1 MIKDYVTEPP
11 KKQLTQNGIEAF
23 VQCFDKP
30 KQIASPHIHSALE
43 FIYIIEGEYR
53 MRAND
58 TEFFMSKGDLCLFR
72 SETVHRTYVLNSNGG
87 SYFVIKIEPTIILNL
102 ADSEYGAAYAM
113 HFMLY
118 GEDTKVVWRQSELE
132 GTVIKK
138 SVLNILDEHDK
149 ENYGKELALKI
160 NAADLLLGVI
170 RYDKLH
176 GSNTTLFSSDV
187 SLTKQIYKAIIY
199 INRNYGKDITALDC
213 AQSSNMSYS
222 YFSRSFKRITG
233 KSFKEYLNGVRINQA
248 EKLLL
253 STDKSV
259 TEVCFACGYNNV
271 SYFISQYKL
280 LRGKT
285 PRFFRNGM

>member
-11 KKQLTQNGIEAF
+11 RKQLTENGIETF
-23 VQCFDKP
+23 EQHFEQP
-30 KQIASPHIHSALE
+30 KQIAFPHIHSALE
-43 FIYIIEGEYR
+43 FIYILEGEYK

-58 TEFFMSKGDLCLFR
+58 TEFYMSKGDLCLFR
-72 SETVHRTYVLNSNGG
+72 SETVHRTYVLSQSGG
-87 SYFVIKIEPTIILNL
+87 SYFVIKIEPTIILKL

-118 GEDTKVVWRQSELE
+118 GEDTKVVWKKSELD
-132 GTVIKK
+132 GTDIEK
-138 SVLNILDEHDK
+138 SVLSILQEHNK
-149 ENYGKELALKI
+149 ESFGKELALKI
-160 NAADLLLGVI
+160 GAAGLLLDVM

-176 GSNTTLFSSDV
+176 GSNTELFSSDIT
-187 SLTKQIYKAIIY
+187 LTKQIYKAIVF
-199 INRNYGKDITALDC
+199 INHSFDRDISAAEC
-213 AQSSNMSYS
+213 ASHINMSYS

-233 KSFKEYLNGVRINQA
+233 KSFKEYLNSVRINQA
-248 EKLLL
+248 EKMLL
-253 STDKSV
+253 STEKSV

-285 PRFFRNGM
+285 PHSFRSGA

>member
-11 KKQLTQNGIEAF
+11 REQLTQNGLEAF
-23 VQCFDKP
+23 LQQFDKP

-43 FIYIIEGEYR
+43 FIYILEGDYR

-72 SETVHRTYVLNSNGG
+72 SETVHRTYVLNKDGG
-87 SYFVIKIEPTIILNL
+87 SYFVIKIEPTVILNL
-102 ADSEYGAAYAM
+102 ANSEYGATYAM
-113 HFMLY
+113 HFMLN
-118 GEDTKVVWRQSELE
+118 GDDTKVVWTKAELD
-132 GTVIKK
+132 GTPMQK

-149 ENYGKELALKI
+149 DNFGKELALKI
-160 NAADLLLGVI
+160 NAANLLLGVL
-170 RYDKLH
+170 RYDAEH
-176 GSNTTLFSSDV
+176 SSNTRLFSSDV
-187 SLTKQIYKAIIY
+187 TLTKQIYKAIVF
-199 INRNYGKDITALDC
+199 INRNYGRDISAMEC
-213 AQSSNMSYS
+213 AGHTNLSYS

-233 KSFKEYLNGVRINQA
+233 KSFKEYLNSIRINQA

-259 TEVCFACGYNNV
+259 TDICFSCGYNNV

-285 PRFFRNGM
+285 PHSFRNGI